1 MGTVIAFLAGYLW
14 GGIPTADLIARS
26 RGIDLRAEGSKNPGA
41 NNALRLG
48 GKGLGVAVLVVEVF
62 KGFLAAWV
70 GGWLAGDAGMAASSV
85 GALAGNVF
93 NPYYRGRGGK
103 GLGITAGLTLGAW
116 PTFLPVVLAISAA
129 GFVFTRRSGIATLMI
144 AATFLLGAALWNS
157 NTWPTAW
164 GLQPGPALV
173 WLGAG
178 VGCLLIPRAVKDS
191 VHPME
196 VESI

>member
-1 MGTVIAFLAGYLW
+1 MIAFLAAYLW

-26 RGIDLRAEGSKNPGA
+26 RGIDLRAGGSRNPGA

-48 GKGLGVAVLVVEVF
+48 GKRLGAAVLVVEVF
-62 KGFLAAWV
+62 KGLLAARV

-116 PTFLPVVLAISAA
+116 PTFLPVALAISAA
-129 GFVFTRRSGIATLMI
+129 GFILTRRSGHATLMI
-144 AATFLLGAALWNS
+144 AGAFLLGAALWTS
-157 NTWPTAW
+157 NTWPTGW
-164 GLQPGPALV
+164 GLQPGPALI

-178 VGCLLIPRAVKDS
+178 VACLLIPRAVKDS
-191 VHPME
+191 VDPME
-196 VESI
+196 IEPI

>member
-1 MGTVIAFLAGYLW
+1 VIAFLAAYLW
-14 GGIPTADLIARS
+14 GGIPTADVIARS
-26 RGIDLRAEGSKNPGA
+26 RGIDLRAAGSRNPGA

-48 GKGLGVAVLVVEVF
+48 GKRLGAAVLVVEVF
-62 KGFLAAWV
+62 KGLLAARV

-116 PTFLPVVLAISAA
+116 PTFLPVALAISAA
-129 GFVFTRRSGIATLMI
+129 GFILTRRSGHATLMI
-144 AATFLLGAALWNS
+144 AGAFLLGAALWTS
-157 NTWPTAW
+157 NTWPTGW
-164 GLQPGPALV
+164 GLQPGPALIS
-173 WLGAG
+173 LGAG
-178 VGCLLIPRAVKDS
+178 VACLLVPRAVKDS

-196 VESI
+196 IESI

>member
-1 MGTVIAFLAGYLW
+1 VIAFVAAYLW

-26 RGIDLRAEGSKNPGA
+26 RDIDLRAAGSRNPGA

-48 GKGLGVAVLVVEVF
+48 GKGLGAVVLVVEVF
-62 KGFLAAWV
+62 KGLLAARV
-70 GGWLAGDAGMAASSV
+70 GAWLAGDAGMAASSV

-116 PTFLPVVLAISAA
+116 PTFLPAALAISAA
-129 GFVFTRRSGIATLMI
+129 GFIFTRRSGHATLMI
-144 AATFLLGAALWNS
+144 AGAFLLGAALWTS
-157 NTWPTAW
+157 NTWPTGW

-173 WLGAG
+173 WLGVG
-178 VGCLLIPRAVKDS
+178 VACLLVPRAVKDA

-196 VESI
+196 IESI

>member
-1 MGTVIAFLAGYLW
+1 MIAFLAAYLW

-26 RGIDLRAEGSKNPGA
+26 RGIDLRAGGSRNPGA

-48 GKGLGVAVLVVEVF
+48 GKRLGAAVLVVEVF
-62 KGFLAAWV
+62 KGLLAARV
-70 GGWLAGDAGMAASSV
+70 GGWLAGDVGMAASSL

-116 PTFLPVVLAISAA
+116 PTFLPVALAISAA
-129 GFVFTRRSGIATLMI
+129 GFILTRRSGHATLMI
-144 AATFLLGAALWNS
+144 AGAFLLGAALWTS
-157 NTWPTAW
+157 NTWPTGW
-164 GLQPGPALV
+164 GLQPGPALI

-178 VGCLLIPRAVKDS
+178 VACLLIPRAVKDS
-191 VHPME
+191 VDPME
-196 VESI
+196 IEPI